1 MQHKV
6 ETTISANGAL
16 ILRDLPFQAGE
27 TVEVVIQSRPA
38 PQPVTN
44 GTAAS
49 VPPRILGLH
58 AGAFTVSEDFDAPL
72 PDEFWLGEA

>member
-38 PQPVTN
+38 SKPATN
-44 GTAAS
+44 GIAAAL
-49 VPPRILGLH
+49 PPRILGLH
-58 AGAFTVSEDFDAPL
+58 AGAFTVSADFDAPL
-72 PDEFWLGEA
+72 PDEFWLGDE